1 MRTNDILGGA
11 KKILSSGWTG
21 AWVCAPLLWHLT
33 TPLLK
38 RFKHSQWLRQNSC
51 LVQMHIDSF
60 RLIIYPQKQ
69 KSFHHRKQPIKFSYH
84 RWKQLTETVFPN
96 CAHSWIEQC
105 DLNTSSLTVNRNFQ
119 TEGTSWYFVCLIF
132 RASNF
137 LFSYQANSNT
147 FQNLRK
153 IDKKKT
159 SFRNQHRSSIFHL
172 PTCLNVSHTPVTT
185 VLAWK
190 IHLCLVISAF

>member
-1 MRTNDILGGA
+1 
-11 KKILSSGWTG
+11 
-21 AWVCAPLLWHLT
+21 
-33 TPLLK
+33 
-38 RFKHSQWLRQNSC
+38 
-51 LVQMHIDSF
+51 MHIDSF

-153 IDKKKT
+153 IDKKKNIVSKST
-159 SFRNQHRSSIFHL
+159 PVINIPLAHVPKCIAHSCNNCIGLKNTFVLSNKCFLRNCE
-172 PTCLNVSHTPVTT
+172 TLNVDTT
-185 VLAWK
+185 ALWILF
-190 IHLCLVISAF
+190 IHL